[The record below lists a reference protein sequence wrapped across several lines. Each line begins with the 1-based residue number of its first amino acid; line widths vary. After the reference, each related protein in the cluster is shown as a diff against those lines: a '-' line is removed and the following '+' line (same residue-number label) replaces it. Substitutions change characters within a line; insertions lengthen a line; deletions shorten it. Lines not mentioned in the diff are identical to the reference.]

1 MKPREF
7 EVGDLVLRKSMGTMV
22 DPTHGKLAANWEGPY
37 LVIGKIG
44 TGAYFMG
51 DEEWRDVPNS
61 WNVSN
66 LQKYY
71 H

>member
-1 MKPREF
+1 M
-7 EVGDLVLRKSMGTMV
+7 VLRKNLGTMV

-37 LVIGKIG
+37 LVIGKTE
-44 TGAYFMG
+44 TGAYFL
-51 DEEWRDVPNS
+51 RDGEGRDIQNS

-66 LQKYY
+66 LRLYY